1 MLKWLENGGT
11 LTAVVFVADKSVVLL
26 VFCDYIVVFVRR
38 VVVLRF
44 RKKKERE
51 SEDRSETEA
60 AIAAGG
66 EHSTRTGVCCG
77 AAGTG
82 SSSEDWHNH
91 EKGRH
96 TTNLNPIQ
104 GRTIHINQAEYDG

>member
-1 MLKWLENGGT
+1 MSMLKWLENGGT

-44 RKKKERE
+44 RTKKERE

-82 SSSEDWHNH
+82 
-91 EKGRH
+91 
-96 TTNLNPIQ
+96 
-104 GRTIHINQAEYDG
+104 